1 MPRIFELRSCLQ
13 EVQDSLFGLDQQNRK
28 SHDPHDHHSKSD
40 SNWLEDSFNL
50 GSESEIINIPGKAF
64 FLKLRHK
71 NVGVCFVKV
80 LLDFLPTVALKIVSW
95 WALKMVGC
103 N

>member
-1 MPRIFELRSCLQ
+1 MILMITIPSLIQIGWRILLIW
-13 EVQDSLFGLDQQNRK
+13 DQNRK
-28 SHDPHDHHSKSD
+28 LSIFQVRHFFT
-40 SNWLEDSFNL
+40 FNYV
-50 GSESEIINIPGKAF
+50 I
-64 FLKLRHK
+64 K

>member
-50 GSESEIINIPGKAF
+50 GSESEIINIPGKALF
-64 FLKLRHK
+64 HFNYVIKK
-71 NVGVCFVKV
+71 CGCVFCES
-80 LLDFLPTVALKIVSW
+80 VA
-95 WALKMVGC
+95 
-103 N
+103 

>member
-71 NVGVCFVKV
+71 KCGCVFCES
-80 LLDFLPTVALKIVSW
+80 VA
-95 WALKMVGC
+95 
-103 N
+103 